1 MSDTQPA
8 ERASSAAPAIPGYQ
22 IIEKYAETSRA
33 EVWCALQIS
42 LERTVTLWVLKHESA
57 ADHGVADHFE
67 RVARAVS
74 RIRHPNFV
82 QVIDIS
88 RLQDGT
94 PYMVLENVEGASLT
108 ATLHVD
114 RRFDQKRAAAIVL
127 EIAKGLDFAWKQCG
141 FIHRNIKPDTILLS
155 AGDAVKITNYNTAA
169 LVRPGENPLAYDGG
183 MVVGTPNYA
192 SPEQI
197 ECLRTIDFHSD
208 MYSTGA
214 LFYQMVTGLMP
225 FGGESD
231 QMKVLDLQR
240 SGTLEDPRS
249 IVPTVLPGIV
259 HIMQRMMAKS
269 PEERYAWWQDVVE
282 DLQRVLAG
290 RPPYI
295 PSGSYVAPL
304 STIAV
309 SGAGAAASEVSPGAA
324 KPKRRIRQTASVSQT
339 PSSARPAAGPGCL
352 GRLLGLAFV
361 VAVCAFVAHQRI
373 QSLER
378 PVAASGDQA
387 TLSSESVSAAPDVET
402 VDAAEQPADAAESA
416 ADATDESSTSAE
428 PALDPAAGEGDAAS
442 IAASA
447 AASTATAPSA
457 TDAVPGVDVQ
467 EQLLKDIHE
476 ALKTRP
482 FSEAV
487 AFAKKT
493 FKENEASPGVDL
505 AECRRIWDALR
516 TACSFEDMLGH
527 AVASSHGSRKMSV
540 AGEEF
545 VFTTTAYADGEL
557 IGLAAPMDG
566 TAAKPVRIK
575 VARMAPQEMY
585 DLVLSTAAST
595 NRADLFSRAFL
606 IMKVGDAGGFSLFV
620 EKHKLDELAPFIDYV
635 GK

>member
-33 EVWCALQIS
+33 EVWSALQIS

-387 TLSSESVSAAPDVET
+387 TLSSVSVSAAPDVEA

-476 ALKTRP
+476 AVKTRP

-540 AGEEF
+540 AGEKF